1 LSRVFDFVSSLSV
14 ALSFPHLV
22 PDESPGALR
31 RAEEGLRRGPGPQ
44 GRTGPTA
51 RSRVRAG
58 QIFAFFA
65 GEALRIAGEKVASV
79 RPNVDV
85 DCVCLTEIL
94 CCYQEPYPLRISLVL
109 KRSAGPNSDELSEAL
124 GQTTGYIQPR
134 CPPSMH
140 RRSGAS
146 VGVGRNPRADSHL
159 RLARPHRE

>member
-1 LSRVFDFVSSLSV
+1 MMARQFCSTGHPRVGPARYADAAV
-14 ALSFPHLV
+14 HL
-22 PDESPGALR
+22 
-31 RAEEGLRRGPGPQ
+31 RGHLLVEHSEAAP
-44 GRTGPTA
+44 
-51 RSRVRAG
+51 RS
-58 QIFAFFA
+58 
-65 GEALRIAGEKVASV
+65 EKLASV

-146 VGVGRNPRADSHL
+146 VRVGRNPRAV
-159 RLARPHRE
+159 AV